1 MNPVHEQVSLDK
13 AVAGMILVEN
23 LSDAE
28 GNMLLPRG
36 TALTETALII
46 LRRRRIKYLHV
57 LATTHAAAD
66 MKTAQ
71 ALQRQRLAKLFRASG
86 NTEAN
91 GLLLRHLL
99 QYRLGEN
106 HE

>member
-1 MNPVHEQVSLDK
+1 MKSVHEQISLDK
-13 AVAGMILVEN
+13 AVAGMILMEN

-28 GNMLLPRG
+28 GNMLLSRG
-36 TALTETALII
+36 TALTEAALII
-46 LRRRRIKYLHV
+46 LRRRRVKYLHV
-57 LATTHAAAD
+57 LTPARAAAD
-66 MKTAQ
+66 MKTAH
-71 ALQRQRLAKLFRASG
+71 ALQHQRLTKLFRAAG

-99 QYRLGEN
+99 QYRLGET

>member
-1 MNPVHEQVSLDK
+1 MNPMHQQVSLDK
-13 AVAGMILVEN
+13 AVAGMILMEN
-23 LSDAE
+23 ISGAE
-28 GNMLLPRG
+28 GSMLLPRG
-36 TALTETALII
+36 TALTESALII
-46 LRRRRIKYLHV
+46 LRRRRVKYLHV
-57 LATTHAAAD
+57 LTTTHADAD

-71 ALQRQRLAKLFRASG
+71 TLQHQRLAKLFRASG

-99 QYRLGEN
+99 QYRLGET

>member
-1 MNPVHEQVSLDK
+1 MKPVHEQVSLDK

-36 TALTETALII
+36 AALTESALII

-57 LATTHAAAD
+57 LTTAYAPAD
-66 MKTAQ
+66 MKTAH
-71 ALQRQRLAKLFRASG
+71 ALQHQRLTKLFRADG

-91 GLLLRHLL
+91 DLLLRHLL